1 MIEDNQLEV
10 LPSLSKT
17 KLTGELKRM
26 PKSEEI
32 ANPVEYQLVIEFYSR

>member
-1 MIEDNQLEV
+1 MIEDNTLEV
-10 LPSLSKT
+10 LPNLEK
-17 KLTGELKRM
+17 KKMTGELKRM